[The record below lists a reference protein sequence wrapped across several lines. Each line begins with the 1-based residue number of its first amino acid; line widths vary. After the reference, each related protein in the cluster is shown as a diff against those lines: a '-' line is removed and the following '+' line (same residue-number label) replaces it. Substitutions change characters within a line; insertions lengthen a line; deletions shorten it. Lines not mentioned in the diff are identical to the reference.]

1 MLNDRSFINIAK
13 EIALA
18 SKCVSKQVGAV
29 IVKEGRILSTG
40 YNGTPA
46 GYKIV
51 VTTGMA
57 NILKIIMNGQNL

>member
-29 IVKEGRILSTG
+29 IVKDGRIFQQ
-40 YNGTPA
+40 
-46 GYKIV
+46 
-51 VTTGMA
+51 VTMEHQLVTK
-57 NILKIIMNGQNL
+57 L

>member
-1 MLNDRSFINIAK
+1 MLNDQSFINIAK

-29 IVKEGRILSTG
+29 IVKDGRILSTG

-46 GYKIV
+46 GYK
-51 VTTGMA
+51 
-57 NILKIIMNGQNL
+57 NCSDHWNGE